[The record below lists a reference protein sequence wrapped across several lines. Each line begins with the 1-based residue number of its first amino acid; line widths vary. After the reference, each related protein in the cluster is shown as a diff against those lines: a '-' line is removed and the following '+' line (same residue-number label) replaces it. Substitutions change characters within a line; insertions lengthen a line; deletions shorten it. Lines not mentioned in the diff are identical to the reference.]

1 MVQLTDK
8 QKYEIILLHE
18 REYSIRDI
26 AAELEINKST
36 VCLWI
41 QRYKDQKNVER
52 KEGSGRKRITSEEED
67 ELIINEVKKNNLLTT
82 SEIENNIKEILDVSQ
97 STINRRLC
105 EYGYDY
111 KKPQKRPLLTV
122 NQKYYR
128 LKWAKEHKKTNWDNI
143 IFSDETS
150 IWKGVSNT
158 KRWINSNDNNDY
170 DKVVKY
176 PLKRQVWGSI
186 SKLFPSQIYIFDG
199 NMNAIMY
206 LNILENKLLPTC
218 EKNPKL
224 IFQDDND
231 PKHRSNLIKNWKNE
245 KQIKSLEWPS
255 NSPDLNPVENVWAL
269 LKKKISKI
277 NTKTTEEFV
286 EIIKQS
292 WDNIKKESI
301 DNIINSM
308 PSRIDKIIANDGD
321 LIDY

>member
-1 MVQLTDK
+1 
-8 QKYEIILLHE
+8 
-18 REYSIRDI
+18 
-26 AAELEINKST
+26 
-36 VCLWI
+36 
-41 QRYKDQKNVER
+41 
-52 KEGSGRKRITSEEED
+52 
-67 ELIINEVKKNNLLTT
+67 
-82 SEIENNIKEILDVSQ
+82 
-97 STINRRLC
+97 
-105 EYGYDY
+105 
-111 KKPQKRPLLTV
+111 LTV
-122 NQKYYR
+122 DQKYYR
-128 LKWAKEHKKTNWDNI
+128 LQWAQEHKKTNWDNI

-269 LKKKISKI
+269 LKKKFQKLIP
-277 NTKTTEEFV
+277 
-286 EIIKQS
+286 KQQKS
-292 WDNIKKESI
+292 LLKSL
-301 DNIINSM
+301 NSHGITLKRN
-308 PSRIDKIIANDGD
+308 P
-321 LIDY
+321 